1 MNNQRIFVIVA
12 VLIGVAALGAGTG
25 SYLARQADRE
35 ADTPPGLMWPSP
47 KTFPDV
53 TLYDQTGD
61 GFTASNLK
69 GQWSMVFFGF
79 THCPDICPMTLSVLD
94 RVEQQL
100 ADRGVSEE
108 TLRTVFISVDPKRD
122 TPDRLAE
129 YVTYFNEDFIGV
141 SGKSEALDK
150 LTRSLGTVYHIGEPD
165 EQGEYT
171 VDHSA
176 SVFLFDPQARLVS
189 VFTTPHEAAEMTEQF
204 LAVREFIER
213 QDG

>member
-1 MNNQRIFVIVA
+1 MNNQRILVIVA

-61 GFTASNLK
+61 DFTASDLK

-79 THCPDICPMTLSVLD
+79 THCPDICPMTLSVLN

-100 ADRGVSEE
+100 ADRDVSEQA
-108 TLRTVFISVDPKRD
+108 LRTVFISVDPKRD

-129 YVTYFNEDFIGV
+129 YVTYFNDDFTGV
-141 SGKSEALDK
+141 SGKPEVLDK

-165 EQGEYT
+165 EEGDYT

-189 VFTTPHEAAEMTEQF
+189 VFTTPHEATDMTEQF